1 MTNYLLYLAAGSTHT
16 VNECQYSLLKYLAV
30 YNLKPPPDIGII
42 VYTDVPATFE
52 AFEAFFNQFELKE
65 VKSVVPFKL
74 EILKEVLSLKQ
85 GNILFVN
92 TDTYF
97 IAPIDVAFQTLQAG
111 NFIFYKHK
119 VTIDNDLSE
128 FQKIKDHL
136 SKNTIEV
143 KGEKISYLPG
153 KDFYSTE
160 IIGANSAGVSLI
172 QNMCSLYSE
181 LSRHSSA
188 EASEAFACT
197 YYASNSGVQIMDN
210 QIISYHNFPQFKN
223 LLQLFFKKNE
233 EESIPNLVK
242 LAHHIDAK
250 TILQEKKYYDSQPFV
265 KKLLSALT
273 GKAWSVRQ
281 YQNKF

>member
-16 VNECQYSLLKYLAV
+16 VNECRYSLLKYLAV

-42 VYTDVPATFE
+42 VYTDVPATLE
-52 AFEAFFNQFELKE
+52 AFEAFFNQFELNE

-97 IAPIDVAFQTLQAG
+97 VAPVDVAFQTLKLVILYFT
-111 NFIFYKHK
+111 NTTTLIMTFP
-119 VTIDNDLSE
+119 E

-136 SKNTIEV
+136 SKNNIEV
-143 KGEKISYLPG
+143 EGEKISYLPG

-160 IIGANSAGVSLI
+160 IIGANSGGGSLV

-181 LSRHSSA
+181 LFRHSSA

-197 YYASNSGVQIMDN
+197 YYASDFGVQTM
-210 QIISYHNFPQFKN
+210 
-223 LLQLFFKKNE
+223 E
-233 EESIPNLVK
+233 
-242 LAHHIDAK
+242 
-250 TILQEKKYYDSQPFV
+250 
-265 KKLLSALT
+265 
-273 GKAWSVRQ
+273 
-281 YQNKF
+281 